1 EDRDGAGDAPAG
13 RRCAGAGGRA
23 EVFALVTA
31 THQPAGHEHG
41 GEPGRDRAN
50 PTCTHSPP
58 QLARALCTAAGV
70 ARSTTTVVDLITA
83 TATDPTCRSS
93 SSTASRLISDTTR
106 NGPAWMSTCA
116 ITVSLTMAVMTPR
129 SRLR

>member
-1 EDRDGAGDAPAG
+1 GEAEGDLRTRVRRLEVLADRRERPGQRRRGEDRDGAGDAPAG

-23 EVFALVTA
+23 EVFALVT
-31 THQPAGHEHG
+31 TPNQPAAHEHG

-70 ARSTTTVVDLITA
+70 ARST
-83 TATDPTCRSS
+83 
-93 SSTASRLISDTTR
+93 
-106 NGPAWMSTCA
+106 
-116 ITVSLTMAVMTPR
+116 
-129 SRLR
+129 